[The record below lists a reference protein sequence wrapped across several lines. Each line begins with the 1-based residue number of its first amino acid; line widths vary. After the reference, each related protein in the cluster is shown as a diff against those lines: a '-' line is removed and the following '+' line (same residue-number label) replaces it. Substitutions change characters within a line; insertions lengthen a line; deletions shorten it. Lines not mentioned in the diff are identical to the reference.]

1 MTGNDLLLTCLPAA
15 FTACVGYTAGR
26 LHQWYR
32 TVLERDEAY
41 REGYDTATRSVFS
54 LAARLI
60 GPKRAVRGTA
70 AVTSA
75 TAPSPAAAP
84 ARSSTVTPP
93 PAGLRPA
100 VVSSSSSA
108 SSSAAA
114 STSAAGTSEATAGGR
129 HLVPDELVRA
139 ATYRLAPDRVARAK
153 VHQAVPQGDRSEER
167 TQPPSG
173 PTPRAS

>member
-1 MTGNDLLLTCLPAA
+1 MTGNDILLACLLAA

-41 REGYDTATRSVFS
+41 RDGYDTATRSVFS

-70 AVTSA
+70 PVTSA
-75 TAPSPAAAP
+75 PGPSRAPG
-84 ARSSTVTPP
+84 SSSVTPP

-100 VVSSSSSA
+100 VVASA
-108 SSSAAA
+108 SSPSRASASSAAE
-114 STSAAGTSEATAGGR
+114 TSEGTDGGR

-139 ATYRLAPDRVARAK
+139 ATYRLPPDRVARAK
-153 VHQAVPQGDRSEER
+153 VREAVSGDDGSEETTR
-167 TQPPSG
+167 LRSG
-173 PTPRAS
+173 PEPRAS